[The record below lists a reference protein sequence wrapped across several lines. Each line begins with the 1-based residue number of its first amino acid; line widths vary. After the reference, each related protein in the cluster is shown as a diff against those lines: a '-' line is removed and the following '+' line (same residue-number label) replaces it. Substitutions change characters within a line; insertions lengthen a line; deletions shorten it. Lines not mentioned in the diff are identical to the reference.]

1 MKKPLVPIT
10 LLCGYLGAGKT
21 TLMNMILANQKGYKV
36 AVIVNDIGEINVDA
50 SLIEKDANITDKS
63 SLVPLTNGCIC
74 CTLKTDLVMQIENLI
89 ASGKF
94 DYLLIESSGVCEPM
108 PIAQAIET
116 IENGYL
122 DNVVSVVD
130 AKRLVDEFSEGNQLL
145 KKDMGE
151 EDIESLLVQQ
161 IEFCSTLIINKK
173 DLVTED
179 QMKKVRAVVTKLQPN
194 VKVIETTRCQ
204 VPLEDL
210 LATKRFDFEKVFE
223 SAGWVA
229 ELEKRAEEYDDD
241 DEECGHDHEHCDHDH
256 HDEHEHCDHDHELC
270 DHDEHDHHDDEHDH
284 HEHGHH
290 GHDEHGGHGH
300 GHHHHHHHEHKHEG
314 ADEDEYG
321 IGSFVYY
328 RRRPFSR
335 EKLEKYAGVWPR
347 NIIRSKGVVWFS
359 DEQDMAYVFETSGRQ
374 IQAGASGRWLATAS
388 KREQEKILAQEPR
401 MREEWDEKV
410 GDRMIKLC
418 IIGQKLDKKKICADL
433 DALLD

>member
-50 SLIEKDANITDKS
+50 SLIAKDANITDKS

-130 AKRLVDEFSEGNQLL
+130 AKRLVDEFSDGAQLL

-173 DLVTED
+173 DLVTDE
-179 QMKKVRAVVTKLQPN
+179 QMKKVRAVVNKLQPH

-204 VPLEDL
+204 VPLEDM
-210 LATKRFDFEKVFE
+210 LATKRFNFEKVFE

-241 DEECGHDHEHCDHDH
+241 ECGHERCDHDH
-256 HDEHEHCDHDHELC
+256 HGEHEHCDHD
-270 DHDEHDHHDDEHDH
+270 DHDH
-284 HEHGHH
+284 HGHH
-290 GHDEHGGHGH
+290 GHDEHGEHG
-300 GHHHHHHHEHKHEG
+300 HHHHHHEHKHEG

-328 RRRPFSR
+328 RRRPFNR

-347 NIIRSKGVVWFS
+347 NIIRSKGVIWFS
-359 DEQDMAYVFETSGRQ
+359 DEQDMAYVFETAGRQ
-374 IQAGASGRWLATAS
+374 IQAGLSGRWLATAS

-418 IIGQKLDKKKICADL
+418 IIGQKLDKQKICADL

>member
-50 SLIEKDANITDKS
+50 SLIAKDANITDKS

-130 AKRLVDEFSEGNQLL
+130 AKRLVDEFSDGAQLL

-173 DLVTED
+173 DLVTDE
-179 QMKKVRAVVTKLQPN
+179 QMKKVRAVINKLQPH

-204 VPLEDL
+204 VPLEDM
-210 LATKRFDFEKVFE
+210 LATKRFNFEKVFE

-241 DEECGHDHEHCDHDH
+241 DECGHERCDHDH
-256 HDEHEHCDHDHELC
+256 HGEHEHCDHD
-270 DHDEHDHHDDEHDH
+270 DHDH
-284 HEHGHH
+284 HGHH
-290 GHDEHGGHGH
+290 GHDEHGEHG
-300 GHHHHHHHEHKHEG
+300 HHHHHHEHKHEG

-328 RRRPFSR
+328 RRRPFNR

-347 NIIRSKGVVWFS
+347 NIIRSKGVIWFS
-359 DEQDMAYVFETSGRQ
+359 DEQDMAYVFETAGRQ
-374 IQAGASGRWLATAS
+374 IQAGLSGRWLATAS

-418 IIGQKLDKKKICADL
+418 IIGQKLDKQKICADL

>member
-1 MKKPLVPIT
+1 MKKPVVPIT

-89 ASGKF
+89 ASGKY

-108 PIAQAIET
+108 PIAQAIEA

-130 AKRLVDEFSEGNQLL
+130 AKRLVDEFSEGAQLL

-179 QMKKVRAVVTKLQPN
+179 QMKKVRAVVTKLQPH

-229 ELEKRAEEYDDD
+229 ELDMNITNMMSMENTGITIIITNINMKARMRMSTVLAL
-241 DEECGHDHEHCDHDH
+241 
-256 HDEHEHCDHDHELC
+256 LC
-270 DHDEHDHHDDEHDH
+270 TTAAARLIE
-284 HEHGHH
+284 GSLKNTL
-290 GHDEHGGHGH
+290 GYGRVILSAVRVSSGSAMNKIWPTSLKLRGG
-300 GHHHHHHHEHKHEG
+300 K
-314 ADEDEYG
+314 
-321 IGSFVYY
+321 
-328 RRRPFSR
+328 
-335 EKLEKYAGVWPR
+335 
-347 NIIRSKGVVWFS
+347 
-359 DEQDMAYVFETSGRQ
+359 
-374 IQAGASGRWLATAS
+374 S
-388 KREQEKILAQEPR
+388 KRGLPADGSQPPLSESR
-401 MREEWDEKV
+401 
-410 GDRMIKLC
+410 
-418 IIGQKLDKKKICADL
+418 KKFSPENL
-433 DALLD
+433 E

>member
-130 AKRLVDEFSEGNQLL
+130 AKRLVDEFSEGAQLL

-179 QMKKVRAVVTKLQPN
+179 QMKKVRAVVTKLQPH

-241 DEECGHDHEHCDHDH
+241 DEECDHDHEHCDHDH
-256 HDEHEHCDHDHELC
+256 HDEHEHCDHD
-270 DHDEHDHHDDEHDH
+270 EHDHHDDGHEH

-290 GHDEHGGHGH
+290 GHDEHGEHGH

-388 KREQEKILAQEPR
+388 KREQEKILAREPR

>member
-50 SLIEKDANITDKS
+50 SLIEKDANITDKG

-89 ASGKF
+89 ASGKY

-130 AKRLVDEFSEGNQLL
+130 AKRLVDEFADGAQLL

-179 QMKKVRAVVTKLQPN
+179 QMKKVRAVVNKLQPH

-229 ELEKRAEEYDDD
+229 ELEKRAEEDDD
-241 DEECGHDHEHCDHDH
+241 DECEHEHGEHDEHDH
-256 HDEHEHCDHDHELC
+256 HDEHEHHGHEHHDHEHH
-270 DHDEHDHHDDEHDH
+270 DHDEHE
-284 HEHGHH
+284 E
-290 GHDEHGGHGH
+290 H

-328 RRRPFSR
+328 RRRPFNR

-347 NIIRSKGVVWFS
+347 NIIRCKGVVWFS

-374 IQAGASGRWLATAS
+374 IQAGASGRWLASVS
-388 KREQEKILAQEPR
+388 KREQEKVLAQEPR